1 MQDYKTYKLSRKEKA
16 RCIGIALGIG
26 GIVAWLFYRN
36 GYAIAIAVVLYHPVK
51 KAVQGRLCQK
61 REKEI
66 LFQFKEIL
74 QMASAS
80 LKAGYSME
88 NAFVHARQEFARLY
102 GEASLMAKEFA
113 YINHQVRLSITLEVL
128 LEDLA
133 ERTGVEEINSFT
145 QVFCFAKRSGG
156 DFMKIFQ
163 NTVDKIS
170 QKAEVEREIEVL
182 LAAKRMEMKI
192 MDLVPFG
199 ILLYVGLTSPEFLDP
214 LYGNW
219 LGAGIMTISLLVY
232 GCAIK
237 IAEKIVAIQV

>member
-1 MQDYKTYKLSRKEKA
+1 
-16 RCIGIALGIG
+16 
-26 GIVAWLFYRN
+26 
-36 GYAIAIAVVLYHPVK
+36 
-51 KAVQGRLCQK
+51 
-61 REKEI
+61 
-66 LFQFKEIL
+66 
-74 QMASAS
+74 
-80 LKAGYSME
+80 
-88 NAFVHARQEFARLY
+88 
-102 GEASLMAKEFA
+102 
-113 YINHQVRLSITLEVL
+113 
-128 LEDLA
+128 
-133 ERTGVEEINSFT
+133 
-145 QVFCFAKRSGG
+145 
-156 DFMKIFQ
+156 MKIFQ